1 MRLMLR
7 LLIVGGVVAP
17 LGFENVGAS
26 EGGYSNYIPGT
37 YGDFAM
43 AVAPS
48 ETWTLRN
55 DTYYYDASAS
65 SSVRSGNLEFGTDLR
80 FLMNFTTLVY
90 KPEIEVFGGQFA
102 TGVFVPIVDLDLDA
116 SLSIGNTFASVR

>member
-1 MRLMLR
+1 MSELGSISRVETALAAIKVPRWLS
-7 LLIVGGVVAP
+7 VGCLVLATAGND
-17 LGFENVGAS
+17 GEAS

-65 SSVRSGNLEFGTDLR
+65 RSVRSGNLEFGTDL
-80 FLMNFTTLVY
+80 
-90 KPEIEVFGGQFA
+90 
-102 TGVFVPIVDLDLDA
+102 
-116 SLSIGNTFASVR
+116 